1 MAAFVRDLVASLV
14 AGSAQAAARLITLLE
29 NDDPRAAE
37 ILVAVFPHT
46 GSAHVVGVT
55 GPPGSGKSTLVA
67 AAIRRLRA
75 EGRRVGVVAVDPT
88 SPFTGGALL
97 GDRVRMQDHST
108 DPEVFVRSMATR
120 GSLGGLAPA
129 TDEAVAVL
137 DAWGAEIVF
146 VETVGTG
153 QAEVDVVAATDT
165 VVVVTTPGLGDGIQT
180 IKAGVMEIGDVF
192 VVNKA
197 DRADA
202 DRTVTD
208 LKMALS
214 LAERG
219 SWRVPVLATVAT
231 EGRGLDEVLAAI
243 ADHRRAQQA
252 AGAVE
257 ARRRRRWR
265 RDIVRVAEA
274 RLRAAFLDGAAAGRL
289 DELVARVA
297 RGELDPRT
305 AADRLLEA
313 AGAPGAA
320 VASSPGAAIDH
331 IGVAVRDL
339 AAAARVYE
347 RVLGLPASE
356 PETLPADRVTAAFVP
371 VGAMRIEL
379 LEPTDADGPVARF
392 LARRGEGVHHIAVA
406 VPDLEA
412 ALARARDAGVS
423 AVDESPRPGA
433 HGRRIAFLHPR
444 DTHGVLIE
452 LVERP
457 PRAPA

>member
-1 MAAFVRDLVASLV
+1 MAVLVRDLVASLV
-14 AGSAQAAARLITLLE
+14 AGSTQAAARLISLLE

-37 ILVAVFPHT
+37 ILVALFPHT
-46 GSAHVVGVT
+46 GRAHVVGVT
-55 GPPGSGKSTLVA
+55 GPPGSGKSSLVN

-75 EGRRVGVVAVDPT
+75 EGRRVAVVAVDPT

-137 DAWGAEIVF
+137 DAWGAEVVF
-146 VETVGTG
+146 IETVGTG
-153 QAEVDVVAATDT
+153 QAEVDVVAAADT
-165 VVVVTTPGLGDGIQT
+165 VVVVTTPGLGDGVQT

-208 LKMALS
+208 LKMALG
-214 LAERG
+214 LAARDG
-219 SWRVPVLATVAT
+219 WRAPVLTTVAT
-231 EGRGLDEVLAAI
+231 EGRGLEELLAAI

-257 ARRRRRWR
+257 ARRRQRWR
-265 RDIVRVAEA
+265 RDIVRAAEA
-274 RLRAAFLDGAAAGRL
+274 RLRAAFLDGATASRL
-289 DELVARVA
+289 DELVAKVA

-305 AADRLLEA
+305 AAARLLDA
-313 AGAPGAA
+313 AGAPAVGAGIA
-320 VASSPGAAIDH
+320 GATLDH

-339 AAAARVYE
+339 AAAAAVYE
-347 RVLGLPASE
+347 RALGLAAGA
-356 PETLPADRVTAAFVP
+356 PETLPADRVLVAFVP
-371 VGAMRIEL
+371 VGATRIEL

-392 LARRGEGVHHIAVA
+392 LARRGEGVHHVAVA

-412 ALARARDAGVS
+412 ALAQARKAGC
-423 AVDESPRPGA
+423 APIDEVPRQGA

-444 DTHGVLIE
+444 HTHGVLIE

-457 PRAPA
+457 QRAPA

>member
-1 MAAFVRDLVASLV
+1 MAALVRDLVTSLV
-14 AGSAQAAARLITLLE
+14 AGSAPAAARLISLLE

-37 ILVAVFPHT
+37 ILVAIFPHT
-46 GSAHVVGVT
+46 GRAHVVGVT
-55 GPPGSGKSTLVA
+55 GPPGSGKSSLVS

-137 DAWGAEIVF
+137 DAWGAETVF

-165 VVVVTTPGLGDGIQT
+165 VVVVTTPGLGDGVQT

-202 DRTVTD
+202 DRAVTD
-208 LKMALS
+208 LKMTLGFA
-214 LAERG
+214 ARDG
-219 SWRVPVLATVAT
+219 WRVPVLTTVAT
-231 EGRGLDEVLAAI
+231 EGRGLDELLAAI

-252 AGAVE
+252 SGAVE

-265 RDIVRVAEA
+265 RDIVRAAEA
-274 RLRAAFLDGAAAGRL
+274 RVRAALLEGAAESRL
-289 DELVARVA
+289 DELVAQVA
-297 RGELDPRT
+297 RGALDPRT

-313 AGAPGAA
+313 AGAWGALA
-320 VASSPGAAIDH
+320 ASSRAAIDH

-347 RVLGLPASE
+347 RALGVPVGA
-356 PETLPADRVTAAFVP
+356 PETLPADRVTVAFVP
-371 VGAMRIEL
+371 VGATRIEL
-379 LEPTDADGPVARF
+379 LEPTDAHGPVARF
-392 LARRGEGVHHIAVA
+392 LARRGEGIHHIAVA
-406 VPDLEA
+406 VPELDV
-412 ALARARDAGVS
+412 ALARAREAGC
-423 AVDESPRPGA
+423 APIDEIPRPGA

-444 DTHGVLIE
+444 HTHGVLIE
-452 LVERP
+452 LVEQ
-457 PRAPA
+457 PRRGPA